1 MIRITIHPLLL
12 VVLLSMVFTGN
23 IALYSIILFSLLLH
37 ELGHLLAA
45 RIVRV
50 KVKSCVIMPYGGEIE
65 LGKQEVTHL
74 QLLIIAL
81 GGPLATMIGMASC
94 MLLPPLIA
102 TLFFQVQIYL
112 LCVNL
117 LPLLPLDGGKIICY
131 ALLAIYPKTKIYERF
146 LSFSLLLLTIL
157 VIVTL
162 LMLPQSIVVVLYSL
176 FLWSKVIGEWK
187 YRKYHSAYEKIV
199 LNRLT

>member
-12 VVLLSMVFTGN
+12 VVLFSMIFTGN
-23 IALYSIILFSLLLH
+23 IALYSIILCSLLLH

-50 KVKSCVIMPYGGEIE
+50 QVKSCVIMPYGGEIE
-65 LGKQEVTHL
+65 LGKQEITHA
-74 QLLIIAL
+74 QLFVIAL
-81 GGPLATMIGMASC
+81 GGPLITLFGMVGSE
-94 MLLPPLIA
+94 LLPPLIG
-102 TLFFQVQIYL
+102 TLFYQVQFYL

-131 ALLAIYPKTKIYERF
+131 GLLTLFPKTKVYELF
-146 LSFSLLLLTIL
+146 LSLSLGLLTIL
-157 VIVTL
+157 VLVTL
-162 LMLPQSIVVVLYSL
+162 LMLPQSIFVAMFGL
-176 FLWSKVIGEWK
+176 FLWTKVLGEWR
-187 YRKYHSAYEKIV
+187 YRKYRSAYEKLV